1 MTVCDGGFEIDPN
14 TGEVVGQCFEN
25 TEKEQDRRLI
35 HYSTLPP
42 VPVKPKSVK
51 RFDKGQQIDELVRCV
66 ITFTR
71 LSKML
76 NQQIKQDNGASVSK
90 D

>member
-1 MTVCDGGFEIDPN
+1 MTVCDGGFLIDTS
-14 TGEVVGQCFEN
+14 TGEVIDQCFDN
-25 TEKEQDRRLI
+25 TEREQDRRLV

-71 LSKML
+71 LTKML
-76 NQQIKQDNGASVSK
+76 NQQIQKENSTSVTK
-90 D
+90 H